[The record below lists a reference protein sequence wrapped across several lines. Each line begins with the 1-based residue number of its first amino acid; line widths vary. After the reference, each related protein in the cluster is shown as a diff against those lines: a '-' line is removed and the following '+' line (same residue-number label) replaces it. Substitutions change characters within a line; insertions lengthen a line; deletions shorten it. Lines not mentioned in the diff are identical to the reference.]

1 MVFITIVIGAYK
13 PTYNWGPHIV
23 GSKTTSVVKPMI
35 NLPWLGMAI
44 TTHLQW
50 FFFGMVDCWV
60 YHFSTLIPLIVPLSH
75 LFIKSIVLLIA
86 LYIYVCMVLKC
97 IKYYLSRYFWYV
109 YVCPYILLKKNT
121 HEWFSNTSQSSHVMV
136 VKPQYWR
143 RIYQDYP
150 KKLSQ
155 LISGWWLVK
164 KKILFMF
171 SNLKLELT

>member
-86 LYIYVCMVLKC
+86 LYIYICMVLKC

-109 YVCPYILLKKNT
+109 YVCPYILLKKKHMNGLVI
-121 HEWFSNTSQSSHVMV
+121 HPSHPM
-136 VKPQYWR
+136 
-143 RIYQDYP
+143 
-150 KKLSQ
+150 S
-155 LISGWWLVK
+155 WWLNPSIDVGFIRI
-164 KKILFMF
+164 ILK
-171 SNLKLELT
+171 NCPN